1 MKELKVL
8 TYNVDLLPQNLNL
21 KDLPWWLQ
29 PVRWIYKLVKKTNLI
44 TINDNIT
51 NAYGIGKYLLECNAD
66 IIAVQED
73 FNYHTEMYYSTV
85 KNIYDDTTHTGKID
99 FNNIKWFPYPKFKA
113 DGLNLLVKKGIKI
126 FLEDIVKWN
135 KSYGYFSNAND
146 LLTTKGFRFYNI
158 IFNGVTLDV
167 YNIHMDADF
176 YNGSINVDKDLEAR
190 CSQFEQLVEY
200 IKLRKNSNIH
210 NPIIIM
216 GDTNSYDKYDWDVN
230 NIKVHLI
237 HELDHEFEFSV
248 NEALPHNFSDCDRIF
263 YINNV
268 YSDFELRL
276 KECYFDVDTKLSDHY
291 PLIATFNLSEK

>member
-8 TYNVDLLPQNLNL
+8 TYNVDELPEKLDL
-21 KDLPWWLQ
+21 KKLPWILK
-29 PVRWIYKLVKKTNLI
+29 PISWIYKLIKGTSFIK
-44 TINDNIT
+44 INDNP
-51 NAYGIGKYLLECNAD
+51 NNHSYEIGEYLLKSNPD
-66 IIAVQED
+66 IAVLQED
-73 FNYHTEMYYSTV
+73 FNYHGELMLILGEEY
-85 KNIYDDTTHTGKID
+85 NDTTHTGKID
-99 FNNIKWFPYPKFKA
+99 FKNIKWFPYPKFKA
-113 DGLNLLVKKGIKI
+113 DGLNLLVKKGIRI

-135 KSYGYFSNAND
+135 KSYGYVSNAND

-158 IFNGVTLDV
+158 MFNGVTLDV

-176 YNGSINVDKDLEAR
+176 YNGSINVDKDLKAR
-190 CSQFEQLVEY
+190 RSQFEQLVEY

-216 GDTNSYDKYDWDVN
+216 GDTNSYDKYDWDVD

-291 PLIATFNLSEK
+291 PLIATFNLLEK